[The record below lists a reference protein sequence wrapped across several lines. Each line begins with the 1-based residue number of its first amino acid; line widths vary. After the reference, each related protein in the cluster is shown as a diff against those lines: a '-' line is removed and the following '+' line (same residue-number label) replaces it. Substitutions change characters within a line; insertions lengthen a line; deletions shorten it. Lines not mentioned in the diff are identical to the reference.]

1 MSQRETILRYSLI
14 INKVRTSPCN
24 LATIMDHLKNQSE
37 IYEYKFDKS
46 SKTFKRNLDD
56 ILALY
61 NIDIQFDFSRKV
73 YRIMDEEK
81 VNTSRL
87 LEAFDMFNTLNVAT
101 GNSDY
106 MFYETRKPKGTEHL
120 HELLKA
126 IKDSKKIGFTYQKFW
141 EDEISERIVEPY
153 ALKEF
158 KGRWYILAKDDKD
171 DKVKTFGLDRIQNLR
186 IQKVRFAYPENLNVK
201 ELYQNC
207 FGIINPENE
216 KPKKILLS
224 FDAEQGKYIESF
236 PLHASQQTLIK
247 NEDEY
252 QFGLEVL
259 LTHDFV
265 MEILS
270 YGSRVKVISPDAL
283 KKKLIANYEQALRH
297 YHS

>member
-14 INKVRTSPCN
+14 INKVRSSPCT
-24 LATIMDHLKNQSE
+24 LAEIRTHLKNQSDIQDYNFVRSEKGIERDRTE
-37 IYEYKFDKS
+37 IF
-46 SKTFKRNLDD
+46 
-56 ILALY
+56 ALY
-61 NIDIQFDFSRKV
+61 NIDIRFDFSRKV

-106 MFYETRKPKGTEHL
+106 MFYEIRKPKGTEHL

-126 IKDSKKIGFTYQKFW
+126 IKDSKKIVFTYQKFW
-141 EDEISERIVEPY
+141 EDEISERHVEPY

-171 DKVKTFGLDRIQNLR
+171 GKVKTFGLDRIQNLST
-186 IQKVRFAYPENLNVK
+186 QKVRFTYPENLNVK

-216 KPKKILLS
+216 KPQKIHLS
-224 FDAEQGKYIESF
+224 FDDEQGKYIESF

-247 NEDEY
+247 NDDEY

-283 KKKLIANYEQALRH
+283 KKKLITNYEQALKH

>member
-14 INKVRTSPCN
+14 IHKVRSSPSN

-37 IYEYKFDKS
+37 IQGYKFDKS

-73 YRIMDEEK
+73 YRIIDEEK

-171 DKVKTFGLDRIQNLR
+171 GKVKTFGLDRIQNLR
-186 IQKVRFAYPENLNVK
+186 IQKVRFTYPENLNVK

-216 KPKKILLS
+216 KPKKIHLS

-236 PLHASQQTLIK
+236 PLHASQQTLLK
-247 NEDEY
+247 NEGEY

-283 KKKLIANYEQALRH
+283 KKKLIANYEQALKH

>member
-14 INKVRTSPCN
+14 IHKVRSSPSN
-24 LATIMDHLKNQSE
+24 LATIINHLKNQSE
-37 IYEYKFDKS
+37 IQGYKFDKS

-73 YRIMDEEK
+73 YRIIDEEK

-126 IKDSKKIGFTYQKFW
+126 IKDSKKIGFTYQKYW
-141 EDEISERIVEPY
+141 EDEISKRIVEPY

-216 KPKKILLS
+216 KPQKIHLS

-236 PLHASQQTLIK
+236 PLHASQQTLVK

-252 QFGLEVL
+252 QFSLEVL

-283 KKKLIANYEQALRH
+283 KKKLITNYEQALKH